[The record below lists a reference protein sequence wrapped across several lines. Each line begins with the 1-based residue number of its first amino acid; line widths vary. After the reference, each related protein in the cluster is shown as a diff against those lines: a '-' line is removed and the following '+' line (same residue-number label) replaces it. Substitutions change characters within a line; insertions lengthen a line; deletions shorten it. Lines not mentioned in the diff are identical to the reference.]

1 MIRYGTN
8 PIAWANDDDQT
19 IGAHIPT
26 KQILEEAGR
35 VIGFDG
41 IENGHRWPDDPQAL
55 KDLLGRY
62 GLAFIS
68 GWYSTTLLTGSVEDE
83 IASVQPHL
91 AKLKANDC
99 RVCIVCECSNTVHG
113 NPDAPVNDRPRLAAG
128 DMAAFGAKIEAFAQY
143 LASQGITLAYHHHM
157 GTVVESPEDI
167 DAFMAATGPAT
178 HLLFDAGHCA
188 FGGGDPVAVLR
199 RHAARVAHFHAKN
212 IRRAVTQ
219 QVRKES
225 LSFLQGVLAGAFTVP
240 GDPEGAIDFVPL
252 LRILADAGYDGWLVI
267 EAEQD
272 PTVRNPLEYQSLGL
286 KSLKAAAREAGLD
299 RAAAEAGALPSSSPP
314 APSSLKKVH

>member
-26 KQILEEAGR
+26 EQILNEAGR
-35 VIGFDG
+35 IIGFDG

-55 KDLLGRY
+55 KDLLGRH
-62 GLAFIS
+62 GLKFIS
-68 GWYSTTLLTGSVEDE
+68 GWYSTNLLVGSVEDE
-83 IASVQPHL
+83 IAAVQPHL

-113 NPDAPVNDRPRLAAG
+113 NPRVAVNDRPRLTAAEMT
-128 DMAAFGAKIEAFAQY
+128 DFGRKIEEFAAY

-157 GTVVESPEDI
+157 GTVVESPEEI

-178 HLLFDAGHCA
+178 HLLFDAGHCT
-188 FGGGDPVAVLR
+188 FGGGDPQAVLR
-199 RHAARVAHFHAKN
+199 KHAPRVAHFHAKN
-212 IRRAVTQ
+212 IRRDVTQ
-219 QVRKES
+219 RVRAEN
-225 LSFLQGVLAGAFTVP
+225 LSFIQGVLAGAFTVP

-252 LRILADAGYDGWLVI
+252 LRILAEAGYDGWLVI

-272 PTVRNPLEYQSLGL
+272 PEKRNPLEYQSLGL
-286 KSLKAAAREAGLD
+286 KSLKAAAAEAGLD
-299 RAAAEAGALPSSSPP
+299 RAAAA
-314 APSSLKKVH
+314 